1 MKIGNTE
8 GTPEEI
14 KDFFENNS
22 LNIIDYLEKPDQP
35 LKPVWFIVPV
45 SLVIA
50 ALLCLTLLAFTLTSV
65 RTLVF
70 LLGCSAGFWLAV
82 NVQIR
87 FKNAWA
93 TFFVAVGTVLVMLVA
108 IGMVAPI
115 DMLQHLKE
123 LRK

>member
-14 KDFFENNS
+14 KDFFQNNS
-22 LNIIDYLEKPDQP
+22 LNIIDYLEKPEQP

-50 ALLCLTLLAFTLTSV
+50 ALLCLTLLAPTQTSL

-93 TFFVAVGTVLVMLVA
+93 TFFVAVGAVLVMLVA
-108 IGMVAPI
+108 IGIVAPL
-115 DMLQHLKE
+115 DMVKYLKE